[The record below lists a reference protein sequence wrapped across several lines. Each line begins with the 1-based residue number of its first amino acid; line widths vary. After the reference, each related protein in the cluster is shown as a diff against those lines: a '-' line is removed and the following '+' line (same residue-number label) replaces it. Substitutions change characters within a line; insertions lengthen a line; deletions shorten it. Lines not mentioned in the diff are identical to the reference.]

1 MTNISPLTAKMSKHL
16 SRLSALCDSGFALAV
31 RIRYTRPTLLYR
43 TYAQDWID
51 TYTEKG
57 FMLSDPVVH
66 WGLSHTGVA
75 LWTELANN
83 DPDGVLASA
92 LAHGLFNGVTYS
104 TGSETSRTI
113 SGLTRSTHAFTG
125 DELAEIAAIV
135 DDVHAM
141 TEGFEAL
148 PTAEQDGLRS
158 LLQG

>member
-1 MTNISPLTAKMSKHL
+1 MPTTSPVMAKMSKHL

-66 WGLSHTGVA
+66 WGLCNTGVT
-75 LWTELANN
+75 LWTDLAAS
-83 DPDGVLASA
+83 DPDGVLGSA

-113 SGLTRSTHAFTG
+113 SGLTRSTHAFTAA
-125 DELAEIAAIV
+125 ELAEIAAIV

-141 TEGFEAL
+141 TDGFEAL
-148 PTAEQDGLRS
+148 PAAEQDGLRS
-158 LLQG
+158 LVQA